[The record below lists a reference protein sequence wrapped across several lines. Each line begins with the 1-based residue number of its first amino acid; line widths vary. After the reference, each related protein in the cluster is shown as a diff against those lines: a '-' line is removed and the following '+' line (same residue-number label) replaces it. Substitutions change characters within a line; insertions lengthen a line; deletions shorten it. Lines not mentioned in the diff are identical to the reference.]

1 MNIIKRKENAGNV
14 EKAVDAF
21 NASFGEGVEL
31 EEASGGYVTLDLDA
45 NGEISVLEN
54 LQEDVEQD
62 RIIGDDYDFVVDHY
76 DKYGG
81 MFAYEGTVGPYTL
94 GQEYEAVDHDGTMV
108 AAGIHVYPNGKATL
122 LFNGKDKYGIH
133 FNETYEFRVDKEAA
147 GLSESLEE
155 DPASETQ
162 KPFKVDM
169 TLDRDENEAVEAEVY
184 AEDKKEAKEKAEKQY
199 DGLGYDIKDVEEVER
214 HPVGDVEGTEK
225 VLDESMLTEDEEEEI
240 VVSSDPE
247 EVNIVD
253 LKKADNIFLALD
265 ELPIGSSI
273 KGVYRVADDS
283 GEEVAIE
290 KVADDAESAGYF
302 WSFDGYPNRAIEDTI
317 ISILN
322 NENSTYMCYDFSE
335 YFDESLKESY
345 EIYPQEMGE
354 YICWK
359 FFDNEAMN
367 GPHKCTESGS
377 NYILI
382 KNEEQDIEL
391 TPDIE
396 NKIRKYLND
405 HHCEV
410 LDIRNIFD
418 TVEITFKA
426 DEEKVTPI
434 TEDISGREKLYTLY
448 DNVDNAIFDR
458 NIRADGIYKVTENSA
473 TFKYV
478 VMGTGKEHQAAVDKI
493 TAEIEKNG
501 GKVVDES
508 EKRFTSPGGWSNFG
522 SYIWLDVKLSEELTE
537 DVNNEEDTGVA
548 AVISDIIN
556 KEYEVVNTADALS
569 HQLENSDVLDILEDV
584 TNEAHE
590 AIGKLQACLEL
601 FSPTADAIED
611 GAEEAEQVL
620 SESLHESVSLKN
632 AVKDEINH
640 KRSQGYSDD
649 ELSQSEILENILYD
663 GNYDLNEDE
672 QSWLENIL
680 SSPFMDK
687 NKRVAI
693 ADLFRSVGE
702 SRIPFDLG
710 ESLNESILNKLNS
723 PKLVLNE
730 DRYDDWF
737 AHDDRYDYDITD
749 DYECLEDN
757 LKIPY
762 LSKRPIFLYE
772 SNNGEYILSD
782 DDIYYTED
790 APSELETFY
799 DLDDAYDYIE
809 VVSKLKEY
817 ADFEYE
823 TDFASEQDAVN
834 WATAND
840 DDDYIRYEVRKQH
853 DGKYTIYTWT
863 EGDLLTEGMSYKGY
877 VISITQ
883 SGTNVIKNGKV
894 IRKFATEDEAREF
907 IDDKEKNESLTTLK
921 EAAQTYT
928 VNFLD
933 EDENIIDTF
942 SLKNLNTVRKRI
954 NARMADEEALYND
967 GITSIEVDNENGDS
981 IFLAL
986 QDAPEFD
993 DDGNVVSYGV
1003 WSIEQDDIDAA
1014 KEAELDET
1022 EQASVFN
1029 SVYSDLVA
1037 ASDPAEIKLRRIK
1050 GRAPRY
1056 DYSEVGVDFDGN
1068 ITISSEDT
1076 AFARRVADEYG
1087 LSIVETRD
1095 GVKLIIPEE

>member
-31 EEASGGYVTLDLDA
+31 EEASDGYVTLDVDS

-122 LFNGKDKYGIH
+122 LFNGKDKYGVH

-184 AEDKKEAKEKAEKQY
+184 AEDKKEATEKAEELY
-199 DGLGYDIKDVEEVER
+199 DGQGYDIKDVEEVER
-214 HPVGDVEGTEK
+214 HPVGDIEGTEK
-225 VLDESMLTEDEEEEI
+225 VLGESMLTEDGEEEI

-290 KVADDAESAGYF
+290 KIADDAESAGYF

-335 YFDESLKESY
+335 YFDESLNEAKKPKYLDTMFGRKVYDAWKNGELTYKNIAEWETNYNDGIPPRPSLGSKELLDYYRAHPNYFNESLKESY

-434 TEDISGREKLYTLY
+434 SEDMSEGEKLQG
-448 DNVDNAIFDR
+448 D
-458 NIRADGIYKVTENSA
+458 
-473 TFKYV
+473 
-478 VMGTGKEHQAAVDKI
+478 
-493 TAEIEKNG
+493 
-501 GKVVDES
+501 
-508 EKRFTSPGGWSNFG
+508 
-522 SYIWLDVKLSEELTE
+522 
-537 DVNNEEDTGVA
+537 EEDTGVA
-548 AVISDIIN
+548 TVISDIIN

-569 HQLENSDVLDILEDV
+569 HQIENSDVLDILEDV

-620 SESLHESVSLKN
+620 
-632 AVKDEINH
+632 
-640 KRSQGYSDD
+640 
-649 ELSQSEILENILYD
+649 
-663 GNYDLNEDE
+663 
-672 QSWLENIL
+672 
-680 SSPFMDK
+680 
-687 NKRVAI
+687 
-693 ADLFRSVGE
+693 
-702 SRIPFDLG
+702 G

-730 DRYDDWF
+730 DRYDDWL
-737 AHDDRYDYDITD
+737 AHDDRYDDDITD
-749 DYECLEDN
+749 YYECLEDD
-757 LKIPY
+757 LRIPY
-762 LSKRPIFLYE
+762 LSKKPLFLYAE
-772 SNNGEYILSD
+772 EGGDYILSD

-790 APSELETFY
+790 PPSELESFY
-799 DLDDAYDYIE
+799 DLDDAYDYID

-823 TDFASEQDAVN
+823 TDFSSEQDAIN
-834 WATAND
+834 WALAND
-840 DDDYIRYEVRKQH
+840 DDGYVRYEVRKQH

-877 VISITQ
+877 VISITK
-883 SGTNVIKNGKV
+883 SGTNVIKDGKV
-894 IRKFATEDEAREF
+894 IREFATEDEAREF
-907 IDDKEKNESLTTLK
+907 IDDREKNESLTTLE

-954 NARMADEEALYND
+954 NARMADEEVLYND

-993 DDGNVVSYGV
+993 DDGNIVSYGV
-1003 WSIEQDDIDAA
+1003 WNIEQDDIDAA

-1056 DYSEVGVDFDGN
+1056 DYSEIGVDFDGN

-1076 AFARRVADEYG
+1076 AFARKVADEYG
-1087 LSIVETRD
+1087 LSIVETRN